1 MATRSRNWLRWVAL
15 AVGAIA
21 AWQVGSHLIEYYR
34 SGPDKLINQL
44 WVERMPASPRDM
56 VWHFIAVEQD
66 GHHIG
71 ALGRASRWRVHIDR
85 FLWRQQ
91 ADQITIVTPQSK
103 CRSTLKARTW
113 KCAGEAPKPFELCL
127 ELTGGGKSFRYY
139 SRNDWSVRP
148 RDQLDDGELAFATS
162 ALQSA
167 QPADSDD
174 DSAAELDTAAE
185 CATLPGSD

>member
-21 AWQVGSHLIEYYR
+21 AWQVGSYFIDNYR

-44 WVERMPASPRDM
+44 WVERMPANPRDM
-56 VWHFIAVEQD
+56 VWHFIAVEHED
-66 GHHIG
+66 HRIG
-71 ALGRASRWRVHIDR
+71 ALGQASNWRVHVDR

-91 ADQITIVTPQSK
+91 GDQITIFTPQTR

-113 KCAGEAPKPFELCL
+113 KCAGDAPKPFELCL

-148 RDQLDDGELAFATS
+148 KGQLDDDEVAFASS

-167 QPADSDD
+167 QPTDGDD
-174 DSAAELDTAAE
+174 ESTAELDTAPACE
-185 CATLPGSD
+185 NLPGSN